1 MAGKDP
7 SPSFGPRD
15 KSDQDR
21 LASMADEGGVAAAE
35 MDMREQLEAAPR
47 GRMRKR
53 RRIPWMW
60 GAAAAS
66 AAVSGV
72 ALARTVLARRIASM
86 RAGRKKDEPVAGS
99 KQRASA
105 KRVSGKQRAESIP
118 KQQTNGTGAPPAKK
132 RPRRTAPKKAVATT
146 TRKSPRAKQPSARR

>member
-1 MAGKDP
+1 LGA
-7 SPSFGPRD
+7 RD

-21 LASMADEGGVAAAE
+21 LASMADEGGVSAAE

-47 GRMRKR
+47 SRLKKR

-72 ALARTVLARRIASM
+72 ALARTLVARRIASL
-86 RAGRKKDEPVAGS
+86 
-99 KQRASA
+99 RAS
-105 KRVSGKQRAESIP
+105 RSEQR
-118 KQQTNGTGAPPAKK
+118 TNGTGAPPAKT
-132 RPRRTAPKKAVATT
+132 RTRRAAPKKSRQSVASTA
-146 TRKSPRAKQPSARR
+146 RKSTRGKQTSARR